1 MNIATILKSP
11 GAHMSCEIFPPK
23 EALNLDKTKAIA
35 GDIAKLKPAF
45 ISVTYGAGGNTPHF
59 TREVAQ
65 SVEDSGVPALA
76 HLTCINDVKPK
87 IGQVLGE
94 LEQAGVENVLAL
106 RGDLVEGREFPGDDH
121 FRYASELITAIKK
134 RGGFCVGAACYP
146 EGHPEAPSKDQDLDH
161 LRRKVDAGADFLTTQ
176 MFFDNSVLYN
186 FYYRALQKDIRVPIT
201 AGIMP
206 VCSGKQI
213 KRIVRLSGCSLP
225 PRFLGILD
233 KFGDSPEAMY
243 QAGIAFATEQIID
256 LLANGVTRIHLYTM
270 NKPDIARAIY
280 GNLSH
285 VLEAVKG

>member
-1 MNIATILKSP
+1 MNIAKLLTSP

-23 EALNLDKTKAIA
+23 DVMNLDKTKAVAAQIA
-35 GDIAKLKPAF
+35 ALSPAF

-59 TREVAQ
+59 TREVALN
-65 SVEDSGVPALA
+65 VEKSGVPALA

-87 IGQVLGE
+87 IDTVLAE
-94 LEQAGVENVLAL
+94 LEQAGIDNVLAL
-106 RGDLVEGREFPGDDH
+106 RGDLVDGREFPGDDH
-121 FRYASELITAIKK
+121 FRYAYELIEAIKK

-146 EGHPEAPSKDQDLDH
+146 EGHPEAPSKDADLDH

-176 MFFDNSVLYN
+176 MFFDNTVLYN
-186 FYYRALQKDIRVPIT
+186 FYYRALQKGVAVPIT

-213 KRIVRLSGCSLP
+213 KRIVALSGCSLP

-233 KFGDSPEAMY
+233 KFGDDPKAMY

-270 NKPDIARAIY
+270 NKPDIASEIF

-285 VLEAVKG
+285 VLKAVR